1 MVQESMEKV
10 RGKFNEIKAK
20 IDRISHWVLV
30 ALLATVCFGAGYA
43 CGPRNAG
50 RTDVYDHGTEL
61 TQLENNLTEL
71 KTINEALRTAC
82 SGQQIKAAELQ
93 VKLTKAEEL
102 SRTLQSHL
110 ADLQAKSTRQEALL
124 TQANQSL
131 MQYAAEEKR
140 TRLRI
145 KSQRNTWE
153 IVAAGLLVA
162 WAAK

>member
-1 MVQESMEKV
+1 MYGL
-10 RGKFNEIKAK
+10 RYRHRLTAALAG
-20 IDRISHWVLV
+20 LC
-30 ALLATVCFGAGYA
+30 ALLLLYCCSGQASAAAITGEATY
-43 CGPRNAG
+43 
-50 RTDVYDHGTEL
+50 TITETEL

-102 SRTLQSHL
+102 SRTLQSQL

-131 MQYAAEEKR
+131 KEYAREEKR

-145 KSQRNTWE
+145 KAQRNTWE
-153 IVAAGLLVA
+153 AVAAGLLIA